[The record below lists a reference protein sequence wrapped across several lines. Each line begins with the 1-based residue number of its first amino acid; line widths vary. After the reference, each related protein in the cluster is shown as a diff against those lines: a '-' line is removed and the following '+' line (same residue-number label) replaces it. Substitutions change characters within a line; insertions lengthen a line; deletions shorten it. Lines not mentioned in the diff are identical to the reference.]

1 MSRSMNLRALSPASS
16 MAKESVSEASSITG
30 FLHSFES
37 GAAVDLTGHA
47 LCVVHVG
54 LSIPLPVLS

>member
-16 MAKESVSEASSITG
+16 MAKESVIDASSITG

-37 GAAVDLTGHA
+37 GAAVDDGHA